1 MTKKI
6 LMTSCCIAALLSTTI
21 AQETEQSKK
30 AKTEK
35 KVTKKVVIA
44 DDKNKNEE
52 ILIDEIGDDKKDKK
66 VKVIVNGNKKSNKDK
81 DVKVFVDGEEIEN
94 AGDVKHKKITVL
106 VDGDKVTINGKPVE
120 EMNDD
125 EIEVLRGKA
134 DHLKLIAPYLRGSR
148 GSQAFNFRTPMPP
161 MEMGEDLDIL
171 MDKVIT
177 DLPPTNKALLGVV
190 TDKDEKGAKI
200 NNVSKESAAEKAG
213 LQKDDIITKVND
225 DKIENSE
232 DLIKAIGK
240 YSPDEKVKVTYLR
253 DGKTKS
259 TDATLQKNN
268 AKVSR
273 VFSFNGDDVPF
284 EMAPFA
290 NDQNF
295 DFKQFHRTTKPKIG
309 FKIQDIEEGNGVK
322 ILDVDAETPAAK
334 AGLQKGDIIVDVNG
348 EVLKNV
354 DELKEKL
361 ATAKEGDVLKIKYKR
376 DGVTQSTEVKF
387 PKKLKTADL

>member
-21 AQETEQSKK
+21 AQETEQPKK
-30 AKTEK
+30 VKPEK
-35 KVTKKVVIA
+35 KVTKKVVIV

-148 GSQAFNFRTPMPP
+148 GGQAFNFRTPMPP

-171 MDKVIT
+171 MDKGIT
-177 DLPPTNKALLGVV
+177 DLPQTNKALLGVV

-200 NNVSKESAAEKAG
+200 NNISKESAAEKAG

-259 TDATLQKNN
+259 TEATLQKNN
-268 AKVSR
+268 AKASR

-295 DFKQFHRTTKPKIG
+295 DFKQFNRTTKPKIG

-334 AGLQKGDIIVDVNG
+334 AGLQKGDIIVDING